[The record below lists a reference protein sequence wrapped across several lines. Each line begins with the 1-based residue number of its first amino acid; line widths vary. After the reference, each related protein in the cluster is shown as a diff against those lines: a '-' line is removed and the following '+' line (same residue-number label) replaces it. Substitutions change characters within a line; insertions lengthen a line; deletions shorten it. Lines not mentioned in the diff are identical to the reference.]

1 MEKKRK
7 RTSGHAALKAAGRHP
22 LQIGIPIDDYP
33 AIVAAA
39 EAEGRTVSNFV
50 VWHATQ
56 AARKILEK

>member
-39 EAEGRTVSNFV
+39 EAEGRTVSNFCGV
-50 VWHATQ
+50 ACD
-56 AARKILEK
+56 AGGPENS